1 MYCAQTSWFKKSIS
15 YLLLGYQIRNFYDLE
30 LLQLKAINLFQR
42 ARKKRH
48 VPLVSYYQNKN
59 MLKIDAAAVFSDN
72 MFLRI

>member
-1 MYCAQTSWFKKSIS
+1 MMIPTKFKTEKIADNHE
-15 YLLLGYQIRNFYDLE
+15 QFYFRMKNHQGN
-30 LLQLKAINLFQR
+30 LQLKAINHFQN